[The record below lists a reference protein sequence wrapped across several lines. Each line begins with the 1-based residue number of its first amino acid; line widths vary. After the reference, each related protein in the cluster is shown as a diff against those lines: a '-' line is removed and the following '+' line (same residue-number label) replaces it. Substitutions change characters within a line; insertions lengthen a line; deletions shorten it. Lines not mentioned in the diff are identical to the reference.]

1 MNIGN
6 PHYHDGLQASS
17 IGVLTRK
24 QSNMFCR
31 AQEKPKD
38 ITTVQLMQYKGGL
51 LTRRSLPCLGVQTE
65 EPKQLM
71 SDLVSIR

>member
-1 MNIGN
+1 
-6 PHYHDGLQASS
+6 
-17 IGVLTRK
+17 
-24 QSNMFCR
+24 MFCR